1 MARGAAQAQ
10 RKRAQAAQSKTKRK
24 QKSAPSWEEQLFF
37 SRLRRHAKVIYVLLA
52 VVFAAGFVVLG
63 VGSGS
68 TGIGD
73 VLSNLFKGSSGS
85 SLSSQIKDDQKKIAA
100 HPGNM
105 ENYLDLSRLYQQ
117 KQDTA
122 AAIAALNSALKVQPK
137 NLDVLNQLAV
147 IYQGNAQTARNKA
160 ADAQAS
166 LAAENATPPGVDVS
180 STFGQAFT
188 ADPLSQ
194 TLKTQAQ
201 DAYTKMG
208 TAFQKAEQTYQ
219 RLAAASRGTSQE
231 ANAQLSLAS
240 AAKDTL
246 QTTGQPSDARIAIA
260 AYRRYLKLE
269 PQGIQA
275 QIARQTIQQIQAVL
289 PKAHR

>member
-1 MARGAAQAQ
+1 M
-10 RKRAQAAQSKTKRK
+10 
-24 QKSAPSWEEQLFF
+24 L
-37 SRLRRHAKVIYVLLA
+37 
-52 VVFAAGFVVLG
+52 GFVLLG

-246 QTTGQPSDARIAIA
+246 QTTGQPSDARIARLRCA
-260 AYRRYLKLE
+260 
-269 PQGIQA
+269 
-275 QIARQTIQQIQAVL
+275 
-289 PKAHR
+289 

>member
-10 RKRAQAAQSKTKRK
+10 RKRAQQAARPKKR
-24 QKSAPSWEEQLFF
+24 QSAPSWEEQLFF

-52 VVFAAGFVVLG
+52 VVFALGFVVLG

-73 VLSNLFKGSSGS
+73 VLSNLFKGNSGT

-100 HPGNM
+100 HPGDM
-105 ENYLDLSRLYQQ
+105 ATYLDLSRLYQQ
-117 KQDTA
+117 KQDSA
-122 AAIAALNSALKVQPK
+122 AATATLQSALKVQPK
-137 NLDVLNQLAV
+137 NLDVLNQLAS
-147 IYQGNAQTARNKA
+147 IYQNDAQTARNDA
-160 ADAQAS
+160 AAAQAS
-166 LAAENATPPGVDVS
+166 LAAENATPPGVDVN

-188 ADPLSQ
+188 GDPLSQ

-201 DAYTKMG
+201 DAFNKMG
-208 TAFQKAEQTYQ
+208 TAFQKAEQAYKQ
-219 RLAAASRGTSQE
+219 LATASRGSSQE
-231 ANAQLSLAS
+231 ANAQLQLAS
-240 AAKDTL
+240 VAKDTL

-260 AYRRYLKLE
+260 AYRRYLKLQ

-275 QIARQTIQQIQAVL
+275 TIARQTIAQLQAFL
-289 PKAHR
+289 PKSQR

>member
-10 RKRAQAAQSKTKRK
+10 RKRAEAAARPKKR
-24 QKSAPSWEEQLFF
+24 QSAPSWEEQLFF

-52 VVFAAGFVVLG
+52 VVFAAGFVLLG

-68 TGIGD
+68 GGVAD
-73 VLSNLFKGSSGS
+73 VLSNLFHGGSSGTS
-85 SLSSQIKDDQKKIAA
+85 VSSQISSDQKKIAA

-105 ENYLDLSRLYQQ
+105 ETYIDLSRLYQQ
-117 KQDTA
+117 QQDTA
-122 AAIAALNSALKVQPK
+122 AATATLKSALKVKPK
-137 NLDVLNQLAV
+137 NLDILNQLAS
-147 IYQGNAQTARNKA
+147 IYQSEAETARNTA
-160 ADAQAS
+160 AAAQAS
-166 LAAENATPPGVDVS
+166 LAAENATPPGVDLN

-188 ADPLSQ
+188 GDPLSQ

-208 TAFQKAEQTYQ
+208 TAFQKEEQAYTQ
-219 RLAAASRGTSQE
+219 LAAAARGTSQE
-231 ANAQLSLAS
+231 ANAQLQLAS
-240 AAKDTL
+240 SARDAL
-246 QTTGQPSDARIAIA
+246 QISGDPSHARIALA

-275 QIARQTIQQIQAVL
+275 SAARQTITQLQAFL
-289 PKAHR
+289 PKSQR

>member
-52 VVFAAGFVVLG
+52 VVFAAGFV
-63 VGSGS
+63 
-68 TGIGD
+68 D

-188 ADPLSQ
+188 AD
-194 TLKTQAQ
+194 
-201 DAYTKMG
+201 
-208 TAFQKAEQTYQ
+208 
-219 RLAAASRGTSQE
+219 
-231 ANAQLSLAS
+231 
-240 AAKDTL
+240 
-246 QTTGQPSDARIAIA
+246 
-260 AYRRYLKLE
+260 
-269 PQGIQA
+269 
-275 QIARQTIQQIQAVL
+275 
-289 PKAHR
+289 